1 LNRIFCIVG
10 KSGSG
15 KDTIYNKIINQ
26 YKTKLIPV
34 IPFTTR
40 PKRADEK
47 NGVNYFFVSKAQM
60 NDYAK
65 NNKIIEKRQYNTIQ
79 GVWDYF
85 TLKFDITDNND
96 YILITTLEGAHGI
109 IKEYGSETVHIIYL
123 YLDDK
128 ERLIRCI
135 NREAVQ
141 ENPDYTE
148 ICRRFIADQHDFSDE
163 NLRRFK
169 NIHYINT
176 YNKLND
182 CLYQWNKIYNK

>member
-1 LNRIFCIVG
+1 MNRIFCIVG

-65 NNKIIEKRQYNTIQ
+65 NNKIIEKASI
-79 GVWDYF
+79 
-85 TLKFDITDNND
+85 
-96 YILITTLEGAHGI
+96 
-109 IKEYGSETVHIIYL
+109 
-123 YLDDK
+123 
-128 ERLIRCI
+128 
-135 NREAVQ
+135 
-141 ENPDYTE
+141 
-148 ICRRFIADQHDFSDE
+148 
-163 NLRRFK
+163 
-169 NIHYINT
+169 
-176 YNKLND
+176 
-182 CLYQWNKIYNK
+182 

>member
-1 LNRIFCIVG
+1 
-10 KSGSG
+10 
-15 KDTIYNKIINQ
+15 
-26 YKTKLIPV
+26 
-34 IPFTTR
+34 
-40 PKRADEK
+40 
-47 NGVNYFFVSKAQM
+47 M
-60 NDYAK
+60 
-65 NNKIIEKRQYNTIQ
+65 
-79 GVWDYF
+79 
-85 TLKFDITDNND
+85 
-96 YILITTLEGAHGI
+96 
-109 IKEYGSETVHIIYL
+109 GSETVHIIYL